1 MVNPS
6 MCRSTTPFL
15 VTVGLALVASA
26 SPLAAQKSETS
37 ARGAARASTSDSAAM
52 RLRSLER
59 SIDSLV
65 HSFQDE
71 DLNPEQRFR
80 LRREIDDR
88 FAEFMALRMAVSPR
102 PKESNVFIRRAPDFG
117 FESRFGNEATTI
129 LPRLAQA
136 QMVPGWI
143 GIVVSGAPTQIR
155 VENNEMYLRYL
166 IYPEIASVDPSS
178 PAQRAGLSPGDTLMA
193 YNGRDVR
200 REEISMT
207 RLLVP
212 KSTVKVRVRRE
223 GKVKELPVVV
233 AEAPPRIKRRRED
246 EMRDASTPMIAMP
259 SAPMIPGT
267 PSVAPAAPPVR
278 GYVPMPPPARTMRSV
293 VDATPLPPVFSITL
307 SGVAGAQVVT
317 VTETMKRNL
326 GLPAGVLVTTVPVGS
341 PAGESG
347 LQEGDVILRVRDQSV
362 TLVQELRDAVARA
375 AEDGERSVPLDVR
388 RGKERR
394 NITLRWR
401 SN

>member
-1 MVNPS
+1 V
-6 MCRSTTPFL
+6 
-15 VTVGLALVASA
+15 
-26 SPLAAQKSETS
+26 AQKSEATTRS
-37 ARGAARASTSDSAAM
+37 ATRAAASDSSGA

-65 HSFQDE
+65 RMFRDE
-71 DLNPEQRFR
+71 DLGAEQRFR

-102 PKESNVFIRRAPDFG
+102 PKESNVFIRRAPEFG
-117 FESRFGNEATTI
+117 FESHFGNEATTI

-136 QMVPGWI
+136 GMVRGWI

-155 VENNEMYLRYL
+155 VENNEMFLRYL

-212 KSTVKVRVRRE
+212 KATVKVRVRRD

-233 AEAPPRIKRRRED
+233 AEAPPRIKLRRED
-246 EMRDASTPMIAMP
+246 EMRDAGAPIIAFAPTPI
-259 SAPMIPGT
+259 IPGT
-267 PSVAPAAPPVR
+267 PAVAPVPPPR
-278 GYVPMPPPARTMRSV
+278 AYVPAPPARTMRPVPAIASM
-293 VDATPLPPVFSITL
+293 PPVFGVTL
-307 SGVAGAQVVT
+307 NGVAGAEVAT
-317 VTETMKRNL
+317 VSEAMKRNL
-326 GLPAGVLVTTVPVGS
+326 GLPAGVLVTTVPLGS
-341 PAGESG
+341 LAGESG
-347 LQEGDVILRVRDQSV
+347 LQEGDVILRVGDQPV
-362 TLVQELRDAVARA
+362 TVVYELRDAVARA
-375 AEDGERSVPLDVR
+375 AREGERSVQVEVR
-388 RGKERR
+388 RGKDHRTL
-394 NITLRWR
+394 TLRWR

>member
-1 MVNPS
+1 MKNPS
-6 MCRSTTPFL
+6 KARSSAPLL
-15 VTVGLALVASA
+15 VTVGFAIAASA
-26 SPLAAQKSETS
+26 SPLVAQKSEATTRS
-37 ARGAARASTSDSAAM
+37 ATRAAASDSSGA

-65 HSFQDE
+65 RMFRDE
-71 DLNPEQRFR
+71 DLGAEQRFR

-102 PKESNVFIRRAPDFG
+102 PKESNVFIRRAPEFG
-117 FESRFGNEATTI
+117 FESHFGNEATTI

-136 QMVPGWI
+136 GMVRGWI

-155 VENNEMYLRYL
+155 VENNEMFLRYL

-212 KSTVKVRVRRE
+212 KATVKVRVRRD

-233 AEAPPRIKRRRED
+233 AEAPPRIKLRRED
-246 EMRDASTPMIAMP
+246 EMRDAGAPIIAFAPTPI
-259 SAPMIPGT
+259 IPGR
-267 PSVAPAAPPVR
+267 PAVAPVPPPR
-278 GYVPMPPPARTMRSV
+278 AYVPAPPARTMRPVPAIASM
-293 VDATPLPPVFSITL
+293 PPVFGVTL
-307 SGVAGAQVVT
+307 NGVAGAEVAT
-317 VTETMKRNL
+317 VSEAMKRNL
-326 GLPAGVLVTTVPVGS
+326 GLPAGVLVTTVPLGS
-341 PAGESG
+341 LAGESG
-347 LQEGDVILRVRDQSV
+347 LQEGDVILRVGDQPV
-362 TLVQELRDAVARA
+362 TVVYELRDAVARA
-375 AEDGERSVPLDVR
+375 AREGERSVQVEVR
-388 RGKERR
+388 RGKDHRTL
-394 NITLRWR
+394 TLRWR